1 MKSLIAFRV
10 VIYFLVLS
18 LVVIACGSF
27 ATPESC
33 EAGGTAD
40 EVKFTE
46 LFTEMGLV
54 NTETGQ
60 PAQRKDEGEDK
71 FSVDDSVTLQV
82 DSLTDVT
89 IKVCVEERRGGGEIA
104 FDQTIDINAGE
115 GDLEIGTLKVGSY
128 VVCVIVDG
136 VLVKNLPFEVTR

>member
-1 MKSLIAFRV
+1 MKSSIAFRV

-27 ATPESC
+27 APPESC

-40 EVKFTE
+40 EVKFNE

-54 NTETGQ
+54 NTATGQ
-60 PAQRKDEGEDK
+60 PAQRKNEGEDK
-71 FSVDDSVTLQV
+71 FSVDGSVTLQV

-89 IKVCVEERRGGGEIA
+89 LKVCVEERRGGGEIA

-115 GDLEIGTLKVGSY
+115 GNLEIGALEVDSY
-128 VVCVIVDG
+128 VLRVIVDG